1 MLSDITLGQYFPG
14 RSILHRMDPRAKMV
28 LVLVAIVLIF
38 TAFNF
43 LSMGLVVALI
53 LTAMLLSGVP
63 IKMYMK
69 SMKAILF
76 IVAFTSIL
84 NLFYGSGEPLVQ
96 WGFMQITL
104 NGIYRCIFIAI
115 RITGADS
122 VQLDSDFYHI
132 AHPAYRCHGAADE
145 ALEGF

>member
-53 LTAMLLSGVP
+53 LAAMLLSGVTSVSSTCSP
-63 IKMYMK
+63 VI
-69 SMKAILF
+69 SS
-76 IVAFTSIL
+76 AFNPGNSPSI
-84 NLFYGSGEPLVQ
+84 
-96 WGFMQITL
+96 I
-104 NGIYRCIFIAI
+104 
-115 RITGADS
+115 
-122 VQLDSDFYHI
+122 
-132 AHPAYRCHGAADE
+132 
-145 ALEGF
+145 

>member
-53 LTAMLLSGVP
+53 LAAMLVC
-63 IKMYMK
+63 
-69 SMKAILF
+69 
-76 IVAFTSIL
+76 
-84 NLFYGSGEPLVQ
+84 
-96 WGFMQITL
+96 
-104 NGIYRCIFIAI
+104 R
-115 RITGADS
+115 
-122 VQLDSDFYHI
+122 
-132 AHPAYRCHGAADE
+132 
-145 ALEGF
+145 